1 MIKLRKSSFL
11 EKALFKH
18 NELYSY
24 DLHFTNIR
32 IKCKNHGWFEQTPK
46 NHLKGS
52 GCPLCANIKRNK
64 KRKFNKDI
72 FIEKSK
78 ALHGETY
85 DYRNVKYVNCDTKV
99 EIICSKHGSFFQ
111 SPYCHYKV
119 GNGCIKCAEDKNS
132 KNLTKKL
139 STFIKESSIVHD
151 NYYSYNKSNYK
162 GAREK
167 LLITCPKHGDFLQTP
182 SNHLKG
188 KGCKKC
194 SSSKGEKFIRK
205 TLKESDI
212 KFEEQKSFEG
222 CRNKLPLSFDFYLP
236 DHNMCIEYNGI
247 QHYEPVKYF
256 GGKKAF
262 EIIKKRDNIKRK
274 FCDKNQ
280 INMINIKY
288 DNISKEI
295 ILSELRKSAHRN
307 T

>member
-1 MIKLRKSSFL
+1 M
-11 EKALFKH
+11 
-18 NELYSY
+18 
-24 DLHFTNIR
+24 
-32 IKCKNHGWFEQTPK
+32 
-46 NHLKGS
+46 
-52 GCPLCANIKRNK
+52 
-64 KRKFNKDI
+64 
-72 FIEKSK
+72 
-78 ALHGETY
+78 
-85 DYRNVKYVNCDTKV
+85 
-99 EIICSKHGSFFQ
+99 
-111 SPYCHYKV
+111 
-119 GNGCIKCAEDKNS
+119 
-132 KNLTKKL
+132 
-139 STFIKESSIVHD
+139 
-151 NYYSYNKSNYK
+151 
-162 GAREK
+162 
-167 LLITCPKHGDFLQTP
+167 
-182 SNHLKG
+182 KG